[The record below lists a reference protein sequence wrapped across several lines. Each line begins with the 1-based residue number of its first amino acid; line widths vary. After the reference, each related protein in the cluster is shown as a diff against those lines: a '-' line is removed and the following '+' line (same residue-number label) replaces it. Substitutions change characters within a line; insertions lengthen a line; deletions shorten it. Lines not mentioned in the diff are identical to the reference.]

1 LTCPDPRGVPHIGP
15 RQWRSPCTTTASS
28 DAFHEAKEQLAND
41 TRDATD
47 TEQGRMKPG
56 DWKTWLMI
64 GATGFGGPAGQ
75 VAILHREIVERRK
88 WLDEEEFLAA
98 MRLCML
104 LPGPEAQQLA
114 TYAGWRQGG
123 VAGGLLAGTLFVIP
137 GALLVTALAWLHAAG
152 EQFPLVAAAF
162 AGTRPA
168 VVALVA
174 LAAWRIGKKSLR
186 SPASFVIAAGALA
199 ALAAGI
205 SFPLVVLV
213 TGLLGFLLPFDLTP
227 RAGGKE
233 AHAAETQPAIQAKRS
248 DAVTIGVGPS
258 IRHALVTAAVWTA
271 IWGVAYL
278 VIRLLHLAGGRGA
291 DIAALFTETTLLSLG
306 GAYAVVPWAL
316 DESVARGWLA
326 PAERFDALAM
336 GEATPGPLIL
346 VVTFIGFL
354 AGWKT
359 DAAGSASAGLE
370 GAAIATLFAF
380 IPSFAMIFTLA
391 PLVRSIRP
399 TSGLGRAMTAIGAA
413 VVAAIVSLGLKL
425 AVASFLPEGQPAVL
439 PIAVAIISAVTLLRG
454 WASTPLVVAAAAA
467 VGALLQAVS

>member
-1 LTCPDPRGVPHIGP
+1 MKKKFVSSSCSPPPD
-15 RQWRSPCTTTASS
+15 A
-28 DAFHEAKEQLAND
+28 
-41 TRDATD
+41 
-47 TEQGRMKPG
+47 
-56 DWKTWLMI
+56 WKTWLSI

-75 VAILHREIVERRK
+75 VAILHREVVERRG

-123 VAGGLLAGTLFVIP
+123 VAGGLLAGTLFVVP

-152 EQFPLVAAAF
+152 AEVPLVAAAF

-168 VVALVA
+168 VVALVG
-174 LAAWRIGKKSLR
+174 LAAWRIGKKSIR
-186 SPASFVIAAGALA
+186 SPTAAVIAAAGLA
-199 ALAAGI
+199 ALAAGV

-213 TGLLGFLLPFDLTP
+213 AGLVGFLLPVDLAP
-227 RAGGKE
+227 RSRGNG
-233 AHAAETQPAIQAKRS
+233 AHAAAAPTADRAGTSQPAAELSRS
-248 DAVTIGVGPS
+248 PA
-258 IRHALVTAAVWTA
+258 RHAIVTAAIWTVA
-271 IWGVAYL
+271 WGAAFL
-278 VIRLLHLAGGRGA
+278 VVRLLHLAGGRGG

-354 AGWKT
+354 AGWKADT
-359 DAAGSASAGLE
+359 AAAATAGLE

-380 IPSFAMIFTLA
+380 LPSFAMIFALA
-391 PLVRSIRP
+391 PLVRSIRA
-399 TSGLGRAMTAIGAA
+399 TSGLGRAMAAIGAV
-413 VVAAIVSLGLKL
+413 VVAAIVLLGLKL
-425 AVASFLPEGQPAVL
+425 AAASFLPQGRLDLLPVL
-439 PIAVAIISAVTLLRG
+439 VAAASAAALLRG

-467 VGALLQAVS
+467 LGVLLQAIT

>member
-1 LTCPDPRGVPHIGP
+1 M
-15 RQWRSPCTTTASS
+15 
-28 DAFHEAKEQLAND
+28 K
-41 TRDATD
+41 RDA
-47 TEQGRMKPG
+47 
-56 DWKTWLMI
+56 WKTWLMI

-75 VAILHREIVERRK
+75 VAILHRELVERRK

-152 EQFPLVAAAF
+152 EHVRLVAAAF

-186 SPASFVIAAGALA
+186 APAAVVIAIGALA
-199 ALAAGI
+199 ALASGV

-213 TGLLGFLLPFDLTP
+213 AGLVGFLLPFDLAP
-227 RAGGKE
+227 RAGGKD
-233 AHAAETQPAIQAKRS
+233 AHAAKAEPAVPAEPADAAPAHGRS
-248 DAVTIGVGPS
+248 PV
-258 IRHALVTAAVWTA
+258 RHAVITAVVWIA
-271 IWGVAYL
+271 IWGAAYL
-278 VIRLLHLAGGRGA
+278 VVHMLHLAGGRGA
-291 DIAALFTETTLLSLG
+291 DIAAIFTETTLLSLG

-359 DAAGSASAGLE
+359 DAAGAAAAGLE

-380 IPSFAMIFTLA
+380 IPSFAMIFALA

-413 VVAAIVSLGLKL
+413 VVAAIVLLGLKL
-425 AVASFLPEGQPAVL
+425 AAASFLPEGQLALL
-439 PIAVAIISAVTLLRG
+439 PITVAIVSGVTLLRG
-454 WASTPLVVAAAAA
+454 WASTPVVVAAAAA
-467 VGALLQAVS
+467 VGALIQAVA

>member
-1 LTCPDPRGVPHIGP
+1 
-15 RQWRSPCTTTASS
+15 
-28 DAFHEAKEQLAND
+28 
-41 TRDATD
+41 
-47 TEQGRMKPG
+47 
-56 DWKTWLMI
+56 
-64 GATGFGGPAGQ
+64 
-75 VAILHREIVERRK
+75 
-88 WLDEEEFLAA
+88 
-98 MRLCML
+98 ML

-152 EQFPLVAAAF
+152 EHLPLVAASF

-186 SPASFVIAAGALA
+186 SPAAVVIAIGALA
-199 ALAAGI
+199 ALAAGV
-205 SFPLVVLV
+205 SFPLVVLAAGIV
-213 TGLLGFLLPFDLTP
+213 GFLLPFDLAP
-227 RAGGKE
+227 RAGGKD
-233 AHAAETQPAIQAKRS
+233 AHAGSAEPARPAESADAAPARGRS
-248 DAVTIGVGPS
+248 PIHHAVI
-258 IRHALVTAAVWTA
+258 TAAAWTA
-271 IWGVAYL
+271 VWGVAYL
-278 VIRLLHLAGGRGA
+278 VVSLLHLAGGRGA

-359 DAAGSASAGLE
+359 DASGAATAGLE
-370 GAAIATLFAF
+370 GAAIATIFAF
-380 IPSFAMIFTLA
+380 IPSFAMIFALA

-413 VVAAIVSLGLKL
+413 VVAAIVLLGLKL
-425 AVASFLPEGQPAVL
+425 AVASFLPEGQPALL
-439 PIAVAIISAVTLLRG
+439 PIVVATVSALALLRG
-454 WASTPLVVAAAAA
+454 WASTPVVVAAAAA
-467 VGALLQAVS
+467 VGALLQAVA

>member
-1 LTCPDPRGVPHIGP
+1 M
-15 RQWRSPCTTTASS
+15 
-28 DAFHEAKEQLAND
+28 K
-41 TRDATD
+41 RDA
-47 TEQGRMKPG
+47 
-56 DWKTWLMI
+56 WKTWLMI

-75 VAILHREIVERRK
+75 MAILHREVVERHK

-123 VAGGLLAGTLFVIP
+123 VGGGLLAGTLFVIP
-137 GALLVTALAWLHAAG
+137 GALLVTALARLHAAG
-152 EQFPLVAAAF
+152 EHLPLVAAAF

-186 SPASFVIAAGALA
+186 SPAAAVIAIGALA
-199 ALAAGI
+199 AFAAGV

-213 TGLLGFLLPFDLTP
+213 AGIVGFLLPFDLAP
-227 RAGGKE
+227 RAAAKD
-233 AHAAETQPAIQAKRS
+233 AHAAGAEPAMPAESAESADAATAGGRS
-248 DAVTIGVGPS
+248 PIHHAVIT
-258 IRHALVTAAVWTA
+258 ALIWTA
-271 IWGVAYL
+271 IWGATYL
-278 VIRLLHLAGGRGA
+278 VVSLLHLAGGRGA

-326 PAERFDALAM
+326 APERFDALAM

-359 DAAGSASAGLE
+359 DSGGAAAAGLE

-380 IPSFAMIFTLA
+380 IPSFAMIFALA

-399 TSGLGRAMTAIGAA
+399 TSALGRAMTAIGAA
-413 VVAAIVSLGLKL
+413 VVAAIVLLGLKL
-425 AVASFLPEGQPAVL
+425 AVASFLPEGRPALL
-439 PIAVAIISAVTLLRG
+439 PIVVAAVSALGLLRG
-454 WASTPLVVAAAAA
+454 WVSTPIVVAAAAA
-467 VGALLQAVS
+467 VGILLQTVS

>member
-1 LTCPDPRGVPHIGP
+1 
-15 RQWRSPCTTTASS
+15 
-28 DAFHEAKEQLAND
+28 
-41 TRDATD
+41 
-47 TEQGRMKPG
+47 MKPG
-56 DWKTWLMI
+56 AWKTWLMI

-75 VAILHREIVERRK
+75 VAILHREVVERHK

-98 MRLCML
+98 MQLCML

-152 EQFPLVAAAF
+152 EHLPFVAAAF

-186 SPASFVIAAGALA
+186 SPAAVVIAIGALA
-199 ALAAGI
+199 GLAAGV

-213 TGLLGFLLPFDLTP
+213 AGIVGFLLPFDLAP
-227 RAGGKE
+227 RAGGKD
-233 AHAAETQPAIQAKRS
+233 AHAGSAEPAMPAEPADTAPPHGRS
-248 DAVTIGVGPS
+248 PIHHAVI
-258 IRHALVTAAVWTA
+258 TATVWTA
-271 IWGVAYL
+271 IWAAAYL
-278 VIRLLHLAGGRGA
+278 VVSMLHLAGGRGA

-359 DAAGSASAGLE
+359 DATGAAAAGLE

-380 IPSFAMIFTLA
+380 IPSFAMIFALA

-413 VVAAIVSLGLKL
+413 VVAAIVLLGLKL
-425 AVASFLPEGQPAVL
+425 AVVSFLPDGQPAVL
-439 PIAVAIISAVTLLRG
+439 PIAVAIVSAVALLRG
-454 WASTPLVVAAAAA
+454 WASTPVVVAAAAA
-467 VGALLQAVS
+467 VGALLQAIA

>member
-1 LTCPDPRGVPHIGP
+1 MT
-15 RQWRSPCTTTASS
+15 
-28 DAFHEAKEQLAND
+28 
-41 TRDATD
+41 
-47 TEQGRMKPG
+47 PG
-56 DWKTWLMI
+56 AWKTWLMI

-75 VAILHREIVERRK
+75 VAILHREVVERHQ

-152 EQFPLVAAAF
+152 EHLPLVAAAF

-186 SPASFVIAAGALA
+186 SPAAVVIAMGALA
-199 ALAAGI
+199 ALAAGV

-213 TGLLGFLLPFDLTP
+213 AGIVGFLLPFDIAP
-227 RAGGKE
+227 RAGGKD
-233 AHAAETQPAIQAKRS
+233 AHPAGTQPDVPTDSQPATGDAAARGRSPMHHAI
-248 DAVTIGVGPS
+248 I
-258 IRHALVTAAVWTA
+258 TAAVWTA
-271 IWGVAYL
+271 IWGAAYL
-278 VIRLLHLAGGRGA
+278 VVSLLHLAGGRGA

-326 PAERFDALAM
+326 APERFDALAM

-359 DAAGSASAGLE
+359 DAGGAAAAGLE
-370 GAAIATLFAF
+370 GAAIATVFAF
-380 IPSFAMIFTLA
+380 IPSFAMIFALA

-413 VVAAIVSLGLKL
+413 VVAAIVLLGLKL
-425 AVASFLPEGQPAVL
+425 AVASFLPEGHPALL
-439 PIAVAIISAVTLLRG
+439 PIVVAVVSALALLRG
-454 WASTPLVVAAAAA
+454 WASTPIVFAAAAA
-467 VGALLQAVS
+467 VGMLLQTVS

>member
-1 LTCPDPRGVPHIGP
+1 M
-15 RQWRSPCTTTASS
+15 
-28 DAFHEAKEQLAND
+28 K
-41 TRDATD
+41 RDA
-47 TEQGRMKPG
+47 
-56 DWKTWLMI
+56 WKTWLMI

-75 VAILHREIVERRK
+75 VAILHREVVERHK

-152 EQFPLVAAAF
+152 EHLPLVAAAF

-186 SPASFVIAAGALA
+186 SPAAVVIAIGALA
-199 ALAAGI
+199 SLAAGV

-213 TGLLGFLLPFDLTP
+213 AGIVGFLLPFDIAP
-227 RAGGKE
+227 RAGSKD
-233 AHAAETQPAIQAKRS
+233 AHAAGTEPAIPAKS
-248 DAVTIGVGPS
+248 EDAAPARGQSPIH
-258 IRHALVTAAVWTA
+258 HAVITAAVWTT
-271 IWGVAYL
+271 IWGAAYL
-278 VIRLLHLAGGRGA
+278 VVSLLHLAGGRGA

-359 DAAGSASAGLE
+359 DASGAATAGLE

-413 VVAAIVSLGLKL
+413 VVAAIVLLGLKL
-425 AVASFLPEGQPAVL
+425 AVASFLPEGQPALL
-439 PIAVAIISAVTLLRG
+439 PIVVAAVSALLLLRG
-454 WASTPLVVAAAAA
+454 WASTPVVVAAAAA
-467 VGALLQAVS
+467 VGALLQAIF

>member
-1 LTCPDPRGVPHIGP
+1 MTSG
-15 RQWRSPCTTTASS
+15 A
-28 DAFHEAKEQLAND
+28 
-41 TRDATD
+41 
-47 TEQGRMKPG
+47 
-56 DWKTWLMI
+56 WKTWLMI

-75 VAILHREIVERRK
+75 VAILHREVVERRK

-123 VAGGLLAGTLFVIP
+123 VTGGLLAGTLFVIP

-152 EQFPLVAAAF
+152 EHLPLVAAAF

-174 LAAWRIGKKSLR
+174 LAAWRIGKKSIR
-186 SPASFVIAAGALA
+186 SPAAVVIAISALA
-199 ALAAGI
+199 ALAAGV
-205 SFPLVVLV
+205 SFPIVVLV
-213 TGLLGFLLPFDLTP
+213 AGVVGFLLPFDLAP
-227 RAGGKE
+227 RAGNKE
-233 AHAAETQPAIQAKRS
+233 AHAAGAQPDVPTDAQSLAQDAIPTRDRS
-248 DAVTIGVGPS
+248 PIHHAIITATI
-258 IRHALVTAAVWTA
+258 WTA

-278 VIRLLHLAGGRGA
+278 FVSLLHLAGGRGA

-359 DAAGSASAGLE
+359 DAAGAAAAGLE

-380 IPSFAMIFTLA
+380 IPSFAMIFALA

-413 VVAAIVSLGLKL
+413 VVAAIVLLGLKL
-425 AVASFLPEGQPAVL
+425 AVASFLPEGHLLLL
-439 PIAVAIISAVTLLRG
+439 PIAVAIVSGVALLRG
-454 WASTPLVVAAAAA
+454 WAATPIIVAAAAL
-467 VGALLQAVS
+467 VGALLQSVS

>member
-1 LTCPDPRGVPHIGP
+1 
-15 RQWRSPCTTTASS
+15 
-28 DAFHEAKEQLAND
+28 
-41 TRDATD
+41 
-47 TEQGRMKPG
+47 MKPAA
-56 DWKTWLMI
+56 WKTWLMI

-75 VAILHREIVERRK
+75 VAILHREVVERRK

-123 VAGGLLAGTLFVIP
+123 VTGGLLAGTLFVIP

-152 EQFPLVAAAF
+152 EHLPLVAAAF

-174 LAAWRIGKKSLR
+174 LAAWRIGKKSIR
-186 SPASFVIAAGALA
+186 SPAAVVIAIGALA
-199 ALAAGI
+199 ALASGV
-205 SFPLVVLV
+205 SFPIVVLV
-213 TGLLGFLLPFDLTP
+213 AGIVGFLLPFDLAP
-227 RAGGKE
+227 RAGGKD
-233 AHAAETQPAIQAKRS
+233 AHAAGAEPAVPAESADATPARGRS
-248 DAVTIGVGPS
+248 PIHHAVI
-258 IRHALVTAAVWTA
+258 TAAVWTA
-271 IWGVAYL
+271 IWGAAYL
-278 VIRLLHLAGGRGA
+278 VVSLLHLAGGRGA

-359 DAAGSASAGLE
+359 DAAGAASAGLE
-370 GAAIATLFAF
+370 GATIATLFAF

-399 TSGLGRAMTAIGAA
+399 TSGLGRAMTAIGTA
-413 VVAAIVSLGLKL
+413 VVAAIVLLGLKL
-425 AVASFLPEGQPAVL
+425 AVASFLPEGQPAPL
-439 PIAVAIISAVTLLRG
+439 PIAVAIVSAVALLRG
-454 WASTPLVVAAAAA
+454 WASTPVVVAAAAA
-467 VGALLQAVS
+467 VGALIQAVA

>member
-1 LTCPDPRGVPHIGP
+1 
-15 RQWRSPCTTTASS
+15 
-28 DAFHEAKEQLAND
+28 
-41 TRDATD
+41 
-47 TEQGRMKPG
+47 MKPAA
-56 DWKTWLMI
+56 WKTWLMI

-75 VAILHREIVERRK
+75 VAILHREVVERRK

-152 EQFPLVAAAF
+152 EHLPLVAAAF

-174 LAAWRIGKKSLR
+174 LAAWRIGKKSIR
-186 SPASFVIAAGALA
+186 SPAAVVIAIGALA
-199 ALAAGI
+199 ALAAGV

-213 TGLLGFLLPFDLTP
+213 AGIVGFLLPFDLAP
-227 RAGGKE
+227 RAGGKD
-233 AHAAETQPAIQAKRS
+233 AHAGSAQPAIPTESADGAAASGRS
-248 DAVTIGVGPS
+248 PIHHAVI
-258 IRHALVTAAVWTA
+258 TAAVSTA
-271 IWGVAYL
+271 IWGAAYL
-278 VIRLLHLAGGRGA
+278 VVSLLHLAGGRGA

-359 DAAGSASAGLE
+359 DAAGAAAAGLE

-391 PLVRSIRP
+391 PLVRSVRP

-413 VVAAIVSLGLKL
+413 VVAAIVLLGLKL
-425 AVASFLPEGQPAVL
+425 AVASFLPEGQLALL
-439 PIAVAIISAVTLLRG
+439 PIVVAAVSAVALLRG
-454 WASTPLVVAAAAA
+454 WASTPVVVTAAAA
-467 VGALLQAVS
+467 VGALLRAVA

>member
-1 LTCPDPRGVPHIGP
+1 
-15 RQWRSPCTTTASS
+15 
-28 DAFHEAKEQLAND
+28 
-41 TRDATD
+41 
-47 TEQGRMKPG
+47 MKSVA
-56 DWKTWLMI
+56 WKTWLMI

-75 VAILHREIVERRK
+75 VAILHREIVERRQ

-123 VAGGLLAGTLFVIP
+123 VAGGLLAGTLFVVP

-152 EQFPLVAAAF
+152 EHVPLVAAAF

-174 LAAWRIGKKSLR
+174 LAAWRIGKKSIR
-186 SPASFVIAAGALA
+186 SPVSFVIMVGGLA
-199 ALAAGI
+199 ALAAGV
-205 SFPLVVLV
+205 SFPLVVLAAGIV
-213 TGLLGFLLPFDLTP
+213 GFLLPFDLAP
-227 RAGGKE
+227 RAGGKD
-233 AHAAETQPAIQAKRS
+233 AHAAAAEQAIPTDSPAAPAHDRSPIQH
-248 DAVTIGVGPS
+248 AV
-258 IRHALVTAAVWTA
+258 VTVVLWTA
-271 IWGVAYL
+271 IWGAAYL
-278 VIRLLHLAGGRGA
+278 VVRLLHLAGGRGG

-359 DAAGSASAGLE
+359 DAAGSATAGLE

-380 IPSFAMIFTLA
+380 VPSFAMIFALA
-391 PLVRSIRP
+391 PLVRRIRP
-399 TSGLGRAMTAIGAA
+399 TSGLGRAMAAIGAA
-413 VVAAIVSLGLKL
+413 VVAAIVLLGLKL
-425 AVASFLPEGQPAVL
+425 AAASFLPGDRLAFL
-439 PIAVAIISAVTLLRG
+439 PITVAIGSAVVLLRG
-454 WASTPLVVAAAAA
+454 WASTPVVVAVAAA
-467 VGALLQAVS
+467 VGVLLQAIS